1 MEYVIKCSYNKDKR
15 AFVVIRKCPGLETVS
30 LIFINVY
37 LLSLKAL
44 FIHGSNLE
52 RKKSILH
59 LCLPWQQ
66 VIIHS
71 YEERL
76 LGALPRYRP
85 LSLPGPWWWQRDEG
99 RVKGWQ
105 ETGHGGQEIDVH
117 TWKKA
122 VRKHQPHKASGR
134 TENKK
139 WTHKK
144 DNVTAEVGNLFTS
157 ILCSSILV
165 HLSIFVCLQQSDG
178 RKKEEMELCFHS
190 L

>member
-1 MEYVIKCSYNKDKR
+1 MKCRHNKDKQ
-15 AFVVIRKCPGLETVS
+15 AFVVIFKGLGIEIVR
-30 LIFINVY
+30 LLFINVY
-37 LLSLKAL
+37 LPSLKAL

-52 RKKSILH
+52 RKKKSIFH

-105 ETGHGGQEIDVH
+105 QTGHGGQEIEMCSQEMCTPEKWLKESTKAAREQKIKSEH
-117 TWKKA
+117 T
-122 VRKHQPHKASGR
+122 
-134 TENKK
+134 E
-139 WTHKK
+139 K
-144 DNVTAEVGNLFTS
+144 DNVTA
-157 ILCSSILV
+157 
-165 HLSIFVCLQQSDG
+165 
-178 RKKEEMELCFHS
+178 
-190 L
+190 

>member
-1 MEYVIKCSYNKDKR
+1 MNHPIFFYLSAGSSVEYVIKCKYNKDKP
-15 AFVVIRKCPGLETVS
+15 AFVVIFKGLGIEIVQ
-30 LIFINVY
+30 LLFINVY
-37 LLSLKAL
+37 LPSLKAL

-52 RKKSILH
+52 RKKKSIFH

-105 ETGHGGQEIDVH
+105 ETGHGGQEIDEH

-122 VRKHQPHKASGR
+122 ERKHKGSTRA
-134 TENKK
+134 ENKK

-144 DNVTAEVGNLFTS
+144 K
-157 ILCSSILV
+157 I
-165 HLSIFVCLQQSDG
+165 
-178 RKKEEMELCFHS
+178 M
-190 L
+190 